1 MSILTLFLRKKMF
14 ATTRTIVL
22 LCSKFCLTID
32 YFSFRYP
39 FIGASPDGI
48 FEDFLLE
55 VKCPLVLKDTTPTNI
70 SNLTPEQRKD
80 FFLISSETSQDQVE
94 LKKTHKYYSQIQFQM
109 YITGYKKSK
118 FIV

>member
-1 MSILTLFLRKKMF
+1 MEQREVTLVVVVFPRKQNIDIRDDHPVFKPESQTQTAKGLGWENFAMRKLR
-14 ATTRTIVL
+14 RT
-22 LCSKFCLTID
+22 
-32 YFSFRYP
+32 
-39 FIGASPDGI
+39 A
-48 FEDFLLE
+48 
-55 VKCPLVLKDTTPTNI
+55 PLVLKDTTPTNI